1 MEKSEKK
8 NFLQEVF
15 LDKGRNYCLKSKKG
29 HNVIAPKQGTLYLFE
44 WQEYRII
51 GKRAFTV
58 KIGNENFKAE
68 KINENTYI
76 ATFQFK
82 NYIGKTTIEILEG
95 IKPLSL
101 EFKNFEVL
109 SKKVDEIYKGI
120 EDIVEKHKK
129 LYKALVEYISEK
141 SISLPFSISTPT
153 AFGVKESE
161 GPMNEL
167 FVYHFLMDNRERII
181 SAYEEIM
188 KNPHRKLIER
198 QEWMNFWEVTEI
210 DEDTIVTII
219 THPEYMTK
227 AERSP
232 GAVARYLNEH
242 VPTKVAQKIKYESF
256 DTHENRFAKYFL
268 NELII
273 WSERAKNAIEK
284 SQYLQKKMKMPV
296 IENLSKVLGE
306 LEYYATSDVF
316 DDVGEMVIFPYNSQV
331 LLKREGYRD
340 LLQLWREF
348 RSYSP
353 FFGEIQEAI
362 DNKDIAKLYE
372 YWCFFRLVEELGNI
386 LGWKDLKIVIEPTGE
401 LSERGNVY
409 ALFDNGW
416 RLYYNK
422 RLTSRKWSYS
432 VTLRPDYSLFKGNKL
447 VGVFDAKFK
456 LDIVDEKEEVENFD
470 VEDEEVERSG
480 SYTTWAKLEDIYKM
494 HTYRDAL
501 GCRFAVVVYPG
512 SISRM
517 FFNKIDK
524 EKIKEKKTIFEGL
537 STEKKLLR
545 LLVWALAEGV
555 GYLKFVPEVE
565 NHE

>member
-29 HNVIAPKQGTLYLFE
+29 HNVIAPKQDTLYLFE
-44 WQEYRII
+44 WHEYRII
-51 GKRAFTV
+51 GKRSFTLR
-58 KIGNENFKAE
+58 IGNENFKAE

-82 NYIGKTTIEILEG
+82 NYIGKTNIEILEG

-188 KNPHRKLIER
+188 KNPHRNLIER

-219 THPEYMTK
+219 THPEYLTK
-227 AERSP
+227 AETSSI
-232 GAVARYLNEH
+232 AVARYLNEH
-242 VPTKVAQKIKYESF
+242 APTKVAQRIKYESF

-316 DDVGEMVIFPYNSQV
+316 DDVGEVVIFPYNSQV

-353 FFGEIQEAI
+353 FFGEIQKAI
-362 DNKDIAKLYE
+362 NNKDIAKLYE
-372 YWCFFRLVEELGNI
+372 YWCFFKLVEELGEF
-386 LGWKDLKIVIEPTGE
+386 LGRGGLRIVIEPTGE
-401 LSERGNVY
+401 LSEGGDVY
-409 ALFDNGW
+409 AQFDNGW

-422 RLTSRKWSYS
+422 RLTPRKWSYS
-432 VTLRPDYSLFKGNKL
+432 VTLRPDYSLFDGDPRRKGTML
-447 VGVFDAKFK
+447 IGVFDAKFK
-456 LDIVDEKEEVENFD
+456 LDVVDEKEEIENFD

-512 SISRM
+512 RKSV
-517 FFNKIDK
+517 FFDVNV
-524 EKIKEKKTIFEGL
+524 GL
-537 STEKKLLR
+537 VDDFD
-545 LLVWALAEGV
+545 LVTLFWYILQGV
-555 GYLKFVPEVE
+555 GYLKFRAE
-565 NHE
+565 